1 MISRGSFLI
10 LLLLFYG
17 LAHTAVAQSS
27 LQRSTRRISS
37 QGTIDRNTKIY
48 DKETGMQIPF
58 EEFSRMFEGGSKEY
72 SAIPQ
77 IDEYGQVSF
86 YVVRK
91 KTKEELELGQANLLN
106 DYKKPEVGQVLSP
119 FVMQGADDQTYSS
132 SQLRGS
138 YILLSFWQNLEPPF
152 FSADSAKD
160 LVELIGIAKAKH
172 IKLVSLGI
180 TMSSMPEGYAAMNEF
195 KLGFVPIPEARNFM
209 IKYGLSISPS
219 YLLIG
224 PEGTLLALIENN
236 SPLPLQK
243 YLRK

>member
-1 MISRGSFLI
+1 MNTRVSFPVV
-10 LLLLFYG
+10 LLLMYLLTPIC
-17 LAHTAVAQSS
+17 LAQTSIKS
-27 LQRSTRRISS
+27 TTRRMSS

-48 DKETGMQIPF
+48 DKETGMQISF

-77 IDEYGQVSF
+77 IDEYGQASF

-91 KTKEELELGQANLLN
+91 RTKEELERGQANLLN
-106 DYKKPEVGQVLSP
+106 DYKKPELGQIISP
-119 FVMQGADDQTYSS
+119 FVMEGADDQTYSS
-132 SQLRGS
+132 SNLRGT
-138 YILLSFWQNLEPPF
+138 YVLLSFWPNLEPPF
-152 FSADSAKD
+152 LSKSKTKD
-160 LVELIGIAKAKH
+160 LVELLDLAKGKH

-180 TMSSMPEGYAAMNEF
+180 TMSSMPECYAALNEF
-195 KLGFVPIPEARNFM
+195 KLGFVPIPDSRNFM

-224 PEGTLLALIENN
+224 PEGTLLALIEGD

-243 YLRK
+243 YFTK